1 MKYVN
6 QLTYPDLKYITMT
19 EMDGQANETGKTT
32 TIANSGCGL
41 CSAVMAIDRILP
53 NANFDIEDA
62 IELSYQVKA
71 NILAGTQ
78 FYIYGPALAKKFG
91 VKYEETKSI
100 ARLKDCLK
108 NGGVAIARVA
118 GNRDNYIG
126 VFSKGRHYITV
137 IAVEPD
143 NRLAILDPSYKEGK
157 YLEEGRKG
165 KVEMKNGVIA
175 VCDESVLE
183 GDCLPHDPCYFLFW
197 RG

>member
-1 MKYVN
+1 
-6 QLTYPDLKYITMT
+6 
-19 EMDGQANETGKTT
+19 
-32 TIANSGCGL
+32 
-41 CSAVMAIDRILP
+41 MAINRILP
-53 NANFDIEDA
+53 NVNFDIEDA

-91 VKYEETKSI
+91 VKYEETKCI
-100 ARLKDCLK
+100 ERLKDCLK

-118 GNRDNYIG
+118 GDRDNYIG

-137 IAVEPD
+137 VAVEPD

-157 YLEEGRKG
+157 YLEDGRKG
-165 KVEMKNGVIA
+165 KVEVKNGVIA
-175 VCDESVLE
+175 VCEESVLK